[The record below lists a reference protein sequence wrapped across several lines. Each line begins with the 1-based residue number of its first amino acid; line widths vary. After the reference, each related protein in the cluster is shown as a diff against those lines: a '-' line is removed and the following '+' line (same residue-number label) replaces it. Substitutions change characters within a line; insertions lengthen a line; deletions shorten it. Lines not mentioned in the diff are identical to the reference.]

1 LDDVEL
7 YVSWIIEFDEVYV
20 GVDFVFVVIFID
32 YDFVMDY
39 FDISLVEGVVVDV
52 VKCNLDV
59 VIVIK
64 FMVFVG
70 FMVDFV

>member
-1 LDDVEL
+1 MVF
-7 YVSWIIEFDEVYV
+7 FD
-20 GVDFVFVVIFID
+20 
-32 YDFVMDY
+32 
-39 FDISLVEGVVVDV
+39 VVDV